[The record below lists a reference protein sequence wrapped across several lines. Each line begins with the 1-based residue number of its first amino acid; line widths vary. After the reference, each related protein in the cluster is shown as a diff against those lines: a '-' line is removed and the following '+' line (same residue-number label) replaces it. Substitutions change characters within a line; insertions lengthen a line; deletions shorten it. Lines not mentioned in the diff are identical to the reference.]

1 MKILNDLAKIYRKHK
16 RVINIGGIII
26 IGCLLF
32 YGVMSFFTDNTSSP
46 IYGNRLNGIN
56 KVKIERKDLKAAK
69 KTLEEEGN
77 ITSADVRVEGKIIIV
92 DVTVTKDTSLDD
104 AKKSASKVTS
114 IFDGKEVK
122 FYDFEIFIENEDEK
136 KEAYPII
143 GHKKAS
149 KDSFSW
155 TKNR

>member
-1 MKILNDLAKIYRKHK
+1 MKILNELAKFYRKHK

-46 IYGNRLNGIN
+46 IYGNRLDGIN
-56 KVKIERKDLKAAK
+56 KVKIERKERKDAESKVK
-69 KTLEEEGN
+69 EESN
-77 ITSADVRVEGKIIIV
+77 VVSSKVRVEGKTIIL

-114 IFDGKEVK
+114 AFNEKELK
-122 FYDFEIFIENEDEK
+122 FYDFEVFIENEDD
-136 KEAYPII
+136 ANASYPII
-143 GHKKAS
+143 GHKKAG
-149 KDSFSW
+149 KDNFSW

>member
-1 MKILNDLAKIYRKHK
+1 MKILNELAKFYRKHK

-46 IYGNRLNGIN
+46 IYGNRLDGIN
-56 KVKIERKDLKAAK
+56 KVKIERKERKDAESKVK
-69 KTLEEEGN
+69 EESN
-77 ITSADVRVEGKIIIV
+77 VVSSKVRVEGKNIIL

-114 IFDGKEVK
+114 AFNEKELK
-122 FYDFEIFIENEDEK
+122 FYDFEVFIENEDEGN
-136 KEAYPII
+136 ASYPII
-143 GHKKAS
+143 GHKKAG
-149 KDSFSW
+149 KDNFSW

>member
-1 MKILNDLAKIYRKHK
+1 MKILNKLAKIYRKHK

-26 IGCLLF
+26 IGCLLL

-56 KVKIERKDLKAAK
+56 KVKIERKDIKKLESSIKEEDSVVSVKAR
-69 KTLEEEGN
+69 L
-77 ITSADVRVEGKIIIV
+77 EGKTIIV
-92 DVTVTKDTSLDD
+92 DIKVKKDTSLDV
-104 AKKSASKVTS
+104 AQSVGSKSTTN
-114 IFDGKEVK
+114 FDEKELK
-122 FYDFEIFIENEDEK
+122 FYDFEIFIENEDEGNK
-136 KEAYPII
+136 SYPII

-149 KDSFSW
+149 RDSFSW